1 MSTRQ
6 EREKINREWLKT
18 HVDQHLNK
26 LILELLHQKPDNVLE
41 FIYKWALEHSG
52 SGDTAPVTK
61 SQPKPK
67 QETVQA
73 PQVEES
79 PADNMDQPV
88 ETVDMSNVPK
98 EDKGDYKAPD
108 LESDEDEEGDDVP
121 DMEQMAI
128 MAITIY

>member
-1 MSTRQ
+1 
-6 EREKINREWLKT
+6 
-18 HVDQHLNK
+18 
-26 LILELLHQKPDNVLE
+26 
-41 FIYKWALEHSG
+41 
-52 SGDTAPVTK
+52 
-61 SQPKPK
+61 
-67 QETVQA
+67 
-73 PQVEES
+73 
-79 PADNMDQPV
+79 MDQPV